1 MTFLKKIIKSFVFS
15 SQNSC
20 NSYSSVKG
28 KCCGSSDCDFSILES
43 KKDLKMPYKNMGPT
57 ISKHIENMTTENSDS
72 YQPISDQPGISD
84 HIKQVFLPVFAHE
97 IN

>member
-43 KKDLKMPYKNMGPT
+43 KNDLKMPYKNMGTT
-57 ISKHIENMTTENSDS
+57 ISKHIETMTMENSD
-72 YQPISDQPGISD
+72 QPIPD
-84 HIKQVFLPVFAHE
+84 HIKQVFLPLIAQE
-97 IN
+97 IS

>member
-28 KCCGSSDCDFSILES
+28 RCCGSSDCDFSILERRN
-43 KKDLKMPYKNMGPT
+43 DLKMPYKNMGTT
-57 ISKHIENMTTENSDS
+57 ISKHIETMTMENSD
-72 YQPISDQPGISD
+72 QPIAD
-84 HIKQVFLPVFAHE
+84 HIKQVFLPLIAQE
-97 IN
+97 IS